1 MKVDQTKKLDSI
13 AKTLSEV
20 ASANK
25 NLGAELLKLFH
36 GSRQKL
42 LAPASLERLSWGI
55 KKLDLT
61 KNDIAALAK
70 EQAVLKSLNFSSRP
84 VRHDNIPLAYEKHVS
99 LDVGTATTGH

>member
-1 MKVDQTKKLDSI
+1 MKIDQTKKLDSI
-13 AKTLSEV
+13 TKTLSEV
-20 ASANK
+20 TSVNK

-70 EQAVLKSLNFSSRP
+70 EQAVLKSLNFSSRA